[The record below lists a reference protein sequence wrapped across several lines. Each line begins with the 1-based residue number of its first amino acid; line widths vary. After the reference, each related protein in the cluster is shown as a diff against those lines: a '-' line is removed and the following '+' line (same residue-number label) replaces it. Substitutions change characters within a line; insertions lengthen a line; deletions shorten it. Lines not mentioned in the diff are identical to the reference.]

1 MSYVSCIGRW
11 ILHHHATFEALG
23 DLGVNLDSAKLL
35 SDFEADNINL
45 FGSQCSNL
53 QNAVPLVTEKIK

>member
-1 MSYVSCIGRW
+1 MSY
-11 ILHHHATFEALG
+11 ATFKALG
-23 DLGVNLDSAKLL
+23 DLGVNLDSAKLF
-35 SDFEADNINL
+35 SDFEVDDINL

>member
-1 MSYVSCIGRW
+1 MSYVSCVGGR

-23 DLGVNLDSAKLL
+23 DLGVNLDSTKLF
-35 SDFEADNINL
+35 SDFEVDDVNL